1 MKRFVFIVGMAVA
14 MAALSVGMASA
25 GQTGTTAVGGDGQHP
40 QFTDPTDIDNKY
52 LPLAKFDRCVL
63 EGEEDGAE
71 IRVVRTLLDRTE
83 PFRVD
88 GETVRVAIIKDK
100 AFEDGELVERTL
112 DYFGQATNG
121 AVYYFGEDVDDIEDG
136 EVVGHEG
143 QWRYGRDTNVLGV
156 AMPHDPQVGDEWYFE
171 FVPGITIERDRMI
184 KRIDQKTVNGETY
197 DDVIRIREFQ
207 DPGNEVEDKLYARGV
222 GNIRELPP
230 DGKVDLVECHEDD

>member
-1 MKRFVFIVGMAVA
+1 MRKAISMLGLVVA
-14 MAALSVGMASA
+14 MAGLSAGVASA
-25 GQTGTTAVGGDGQHP
+25 GGTGSNAVGGDGKHP
-40 QFTDPTDIDNKY
+40 QFNDPTDIDNRY
-52 LPLAKFDRCVL
+52 LPLSKFDRCL
-63 EGEEDGAE
+63 LKGEEDGAK
-71 IRVVRTLLDRTE
+71 IKVVRTLLDRTE

-100 AFEDGELVERTL
+100 AWEDGELVERTL

-136 EVVGHEG
+136 EVVGHDG

-156 AMPHDPQVGDEWYFE
+156 AMPRNPQIGETWYFE
-171 FVPGITIERDRMI
+171 FVPGITIERDKMI
-184 KRIDQKTVNGETY
+184 ERIDEKTIRGNTY
-197 DDVIRIREFQ
+197 EDVIRIREFQ

-230 DGKVDLVECHEDD
+230 DGRVDLVECDD